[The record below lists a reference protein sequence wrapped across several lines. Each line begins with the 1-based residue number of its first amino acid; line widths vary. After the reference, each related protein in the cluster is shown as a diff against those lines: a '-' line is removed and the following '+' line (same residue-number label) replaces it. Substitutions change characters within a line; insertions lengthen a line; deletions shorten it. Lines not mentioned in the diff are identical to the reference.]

1 MSAEDSIIKNLKRS
15 LETRDSDEKFY
26 GVVTGTV
33 INLADPMGLGR
44 VQVQLPFIDDLDLS
58 PWARVMMPMAG
69 MLHGNYFVPSVG
81 DNVLL
86 AFDQGDIN
94 VPYILGGLW
103 NIVNLPPLP
112 SPLPQVRAIRT
123 LTGNQIV
130 FSEAPPGIIIQ
141 AGPTPPT
148 VIPTVPTPAG
158 PPTIILSTL
167 PVGPNIRIMSG
178 TNEINMNPAGIQIM
192 VGSNLVT
199 MSTEGITIS
208 SATTLNLAATGAIN
222 ITAGGTC
229 TITGSLV
236 KIN

>member
-1 MSAEDSIIKNLKRS
+1 MSAEDSIVKNLKRS

-26 GVVTGTV
+26 GVVTGRV

-58 PWARVMMPMAG
+58 PWARVVGPMAG
-69 MLHGNYFVPSVG
+69 MFHGTYFVPNPG
-81 DNVLL
+81 DDVLV
-86 AFDQGDIN
+86 AFEQGDTN
-94 VPYILGGLW
+94 VPYIIGSLW
-103 NIVNLPPLP
+103 NIMQQPPLP
-112 SPLPQVRAIRT
+112 SPLPQVRIIRT

-130 FSEAPPGIIIQ
+130 FSEVPPALIIQ

-148 VIPTVPTPAG
+148 TIPMVPTPAG

-167 PVGPNIRIMSG
+167 PAGSNIQIMSG
-178 TNEINMNPAGIQIM
+178 TNVINMNPAGIQIT
-192 VGSNLVT
+192 VGSNLIT

-208 SATTLNLAATGAIN
+208 SATTLKMAATGAID
-222 ITAGGTC
+222 IAAGGTC